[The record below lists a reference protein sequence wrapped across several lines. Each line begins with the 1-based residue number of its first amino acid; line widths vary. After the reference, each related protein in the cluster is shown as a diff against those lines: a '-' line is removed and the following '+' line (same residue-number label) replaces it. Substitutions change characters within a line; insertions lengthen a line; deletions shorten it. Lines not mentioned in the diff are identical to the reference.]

1 MSRLTAPTATILV
14 RIMVGSVFVS
24 EGLQKFLFPAA
35 LGEGRFAAI
44 GLPAPGLL
52 APTVGIIEVVCGGL
66 VLFGLLTQ
74 VASLPL
80 IGVMLGA
87 LITTKLPILLGHDVG
102 PFVVRAR
109 DRYGFCAAAHEA
121 RTDLSML
128 LGALFLLIVGPGAW
142 SLDARRGGLGR

>member
-1 MSRLTAPTATILV
+1 MSRLAAPPATILV
-14 RIMVGSVFVS
+14 RLMVGAVFVS

-52 APTVGIIEVVCGGL
+52 APTVGIIEVVCGAL
-66 VLFGLLTQ
+66 VLAGLLTR
-74 VASLPL
+74 VASVPL

-87 LITTKLPILLGHDVG
+87 LITTKLPILLGRDVG
-102 PFVVRAR
+102 PFVVRAM
-109 DRYGFCAAAHEA
+109 DRYGFWAVAHEA

-128 LGALFLLIVGPGAW
+128 LGALFLLIVGPGPW
-142 SLDARRGGLGR
+142 SLDARRRSPP